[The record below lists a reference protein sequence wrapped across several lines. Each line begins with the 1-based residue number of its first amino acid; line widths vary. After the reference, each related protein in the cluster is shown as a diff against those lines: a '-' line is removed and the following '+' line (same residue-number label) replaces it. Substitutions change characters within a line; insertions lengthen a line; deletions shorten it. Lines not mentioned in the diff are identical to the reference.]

1 MATLPPY
8 LLTGPAGVRLFGG
21 RFGPAQVSGNALSD
35 DPAAA
40 GGAASAAEL
49 SGNAQ
54 VDEPGAAGVLSSAA
68 PSQLTGAAQ
77 LEEVSAAGGLQG
89 SVSGPP
95 NSGFT
100 TITLTSASTQTAPF
114 AVGQAF
120 KPGDL
125 PSGSSLAG
133 LQTTVKNAWPD
144 GSAKFAIVAGIV
156 DLTAATPRNV
166 GLQLG
171 AAASGST
178 LTTTN
183 LKAALTQPVT
193 LDAGASGSASWSGT
207 DWDAPF
213 ATLASGPVMS
223 SWQYRK
229 QVGADAHL
237 VAWLEV
243 RLWSTGAVEVL
254 PWVENGYLTVA
265 GPTSKAATF
274 NFTIGGTARLGAGL
288 AITLLNHQRTPLL
301 NGTAVAHWLG
311 TDPDLVVRH
320 DVAYL
325 QATRLVPYY
334 SGNVSP
340 AVTAVGYQPTSFTPL
355 QQGSYPNGMGA
366 GGYSPSIGI
375 LPEWDVL
382 YLTCTAPAL
391 WKVVQWQGYSAGRY
405 GIHFRDQATNRPP
418 RFSQHPNL
426 VLDLDRTSGVT
437 NSGTSATST
446 YTPTATGTVPPAY
459 TNTHA
464 PAMGYF
470 AYLLTGR
477 VFHLETA
484 QFEACVNY
492 LKQGSAAR
500 QGSQGI
506 FLTEAATNTVRKMP
520 CDPWRA
526 APPGRCARWR
536 RPRPSRPTGTC
547 CKPSS
552 STRWR
557 PTSTTSTPCTSR
569 SPTTRRASCGPTRTT
584 PTKWCRPTTRTT
596 KRRGCRTSSLRPSA
610 ARSPSSSAWTRR
622 CARSWTSSSRG
633 RRRAW

>member
-1 MATLPPY
+1 
-8 LLTGPAGVRLFGG
+8 
-21 RFGPAQVSGNALSD
+21 
-35 DPAAA
+35 
-40 GGAASAAEL
+40 
-49 SGNAQ
+49 
-54 VDEPGAAGVLSSAA
+54 
-68 PSQLTGAAQ
+68 
-77 LEEVSAAGGLQG
+77 
-89 SVSGPP
+89 
-95 NSGFT
+95 
-100 TITLTSASTQTAPF
+100 
-114 AVGQAF
+114 
-120 KPGDL
+120 
-125 PSGSSLAG
+125 
-133 LQTTVKNAWPD
+133 
-144 GSAKFAIVAGIV
+144 
-156 DLTAATPRNV
+156 V

-506 FLTEAATNTVRKMP
+506 FLTEAATNTTRGAAHAGAGRGHHARRG
-520 CDPWRA
+520 RA
-526 APPGRCARWR
+526 ANRVPQLDGGQRQLLPRPVRRAAQQPAGHRAALLGLHLRSGAARQHVLRSDVDAGLLHCGHRLHEVPQARPGLDGAHEAGRVLRVEGAERGEPLR
-536 RPRPSRPTGTC
+536 RPGCEGVAVP
-547 CKPSS
+547 
-552 STRWR
+552 
-557 PTSTTSTPCTSR
+557 
-569 SPTTRRASCGPTRTT
+569 
-584 PTKWCRPTTRTT
+584 
-596 KRRGCRTSSLRPSA
+596 RRGALRHGHRADRQPGLRHRHGPLVCRLGAGVRRHLHRRRPERFARHARRGRA
-610 ARSPSSSAWTRR
+610 ARVLLP
-622 CARSWTSSSRG
+622 
-633 RRRAW
+633 